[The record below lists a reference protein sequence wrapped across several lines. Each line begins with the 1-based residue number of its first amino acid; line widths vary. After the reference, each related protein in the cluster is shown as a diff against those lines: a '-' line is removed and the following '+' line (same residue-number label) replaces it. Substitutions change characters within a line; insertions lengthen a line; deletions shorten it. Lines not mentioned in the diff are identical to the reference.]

1 MQLNDP
7 HTIWENVLNEIEL
20 SVSKANFTTWFKNTF
35 IAKQKDGVI
44 FVGIPN
50 QFTREWLDPKYTKEF
65 IRLLRKHSGEH
76 IRSIEYTIAK
86 KPSKEALA
94 EDHAKKQA
102 AEAKKSNQSNQ
113 SSSLPLDNL
122 YINKKDNLNPRY
134 VFDTFIIGSFNE
146 LAYSAAQG
154 ILQKPGVYNPLFI
167 YGSTGVGKTHLIQAT
182 GNAFKQKYPRAKI
195 FYTSAEKFSNDYV
208 YSVQNNSVTAFKN
221 KYREY
226 DVLIMD
232 DVQFLSGKQKTQ
244 DELFHLF
251 NILYDENKQIMF
263 SSDKHPNYIPGLE
276 DRLKSRFSAGMIV
289 DVTRPEYE
297 SRVAIIQSKAT
308 EQRLDLPQE
317 VITYLAESI
326 EGNIRELEG
335 VLNSL
340 VVHVQLKNK
349 AITVEDVKKLI
360 KNSITSKKNT
370 SVEEIVRVVT
380 DFYHIDPQN
389 IYEKTRRKEIVHSRQ
404 IIMYLMRE
412 DFNESFPAIGRK
424 LGGRDHTTVMHS
436 HSRIKESLEKE
447 PQLVQE
453 IEQIRSILSM

>member
-1 MQLNDP
+1 MPLHDP

-35 IAKQKDGVI
+35 IAKEKDGVVSI
-44 FVGIPN
+44 GIPN

-65 IRLLRKHSGEH
+65 IRLLRKHSDEH
-76 IRSIEYTIAK
+76 IRSVVYVIGK
-86 KPSKEALA
+86 KPSKETIEKEKEKNKKK
-94 EDHAKKQA
+94 EDQKQ
-102 AEAKKSNQSNQ
+102 EQ
-113 SSSLPLDNL
+113 SSALPLENL

-208 YSVQNNSVTAFKN
+208 SSVQSNSVTAFKN
-221 KYREY
+221 KYRQY

-297 SRVAIIQSKAT
+297 SRVAIIQSKAA
-308 EQRLDLPQE
+308 EQHLDIPQE
-317 VITYLAESI
+317 IISHLAESI

-340 VVHVQLKNK
+340 VVHMQLKNTPL
-349 AITVEDVKKLI
+349 IVEDVKKLI
-360 KNSITSKKNT
+360 KNSVTSRKNT
-370 SVEEIVRVVT
+370 SVDEIVRVVT
-380 DFYHIDPQN
+380 DFYNIEAQN

-436 HSRIKESLEKE
+436 HSRIKENLEKD
-447 PQLVQE
+447 PSLVQD

>member
-1 MQLNDP
+1 MTIIQP
-7 HTIWENVLNEIEL
+7 EKIWEQVLNEIEL
-20 SVSKANFTTWFKNTF
+20 SVSKANFATWFKNTF
-35 IAKQKDGVI
+35 IYKEKDGVI
-44 FVGIPN
+44 YIGIPN
-50 QFTREWLDPKYTKEF
+50 QFTKEWLHPKYTKEF

-76 IRSIEYTIAK
+76 IRSVEYVTG
-86 KPSKEALA
+86 
-94 EDHAKKQA
+94 KKQPEPVVVKEKPKTEESTQQTSA
-102 AEAKKSNQSNQ
+102 
-113 SSSLPLDNL
+113 LPLDNL
-122 YINKKDNLNPRY
+122 YVNRKDNLNPRY
-134 VFDTFIIGSFNE
+134 TFETFIIGSFNE

-182 GNAFKQKYPRAKI
+182 GNDFKKRYPRAKI

-208 YSVQNNSVTAFKN
+208 HSVQNNTVTAFKN

-297 SRVAIIQSKAT
+297 SRVALLRSKALEQNVFIRDEIIQ
-308 EQRLDLPQE
+308 
-317 VITYLAESI
+317 YLAENI

-335 VLNSL
+335 LLNSL
-340 VVHVQLKNK
+340 MVNIQIKN
-349 AITVEDVKKLI
+349 TDLSLEDVKKLI
-360 KNSITSKKNT
+360 KNNVSSKKNI
-370 SVEEIVRVVT
+370 SVEHIVKVVT
-380 DFYHIDPQN
+380 DFYN
-389 IYEKTRRKEIVHSRQ
+389 IEAQSIYDKTRRKEIVHSRQ
-404 IIMYLMRE
+404 VIMYLMRE
-412 DFNESFPAIGRK
+412 DFNISFPAIGRK
-424 LGGRDHTTVMHS
+424 LGGRDHTTVIHS
-436 HSRIKESLEKE
+436 HARIRDDIAKE
-447 PQLVQE
+447 PHIAQE

>member
-1 MQLNDP
+1 MTIIQP
-7 HTIWENVLNEIEL
+7 EKIWEQVLNEIEL
-20 SVSKANFTTWFKNTF
+20 SVSKANFATWFKNTF
-35 IAKQKDGVI
+35 IYKEKDGVI
-44 FVGIPN
+44 YIGIPN
-50 QFTREWLDPKYTKEF
+50 QFTKEWLHPKYTKEF

-76 IRSIEYTIAK
+76 IRSVEYVTG
-86 KPSKEALA
+86 
-94 EDHAKKQA
+94 KKQPEPVVVKEKPKTEESTQQTSA
-102 AEAKKSNQSNQ
+102 
-113 SSSLPLDNL
+113 LPLDNL
-122 YINKKDNLNPRY
+122 YVNRKDNLNPRY
-134 VFDTFIIGSFNE
+134 TFETFIIGSFNE

-182 GNAFKQKYPRAKI
+182 GNDFKKRYPRAKI

-208 YSVQNNSVTAFKN
+208 HSVQNNTVTAFKN

-297 SRVAIIQSKAT
+297 SRVALLRSKALEQNVFIRDEIIQ
-308 EQRLDLPQE
+308 
-317 VITYLAESI
+317 YLAENI

-335 VLNSL
+335 LLNSL
-340 VVHVQLKNK
+340 MVNIQLK
-349 AITVEDVKKLI
+349 TTDLSLEDVKKLI
-360 KNSITSKKNT
+360 KNNVSSKKNI
-370 SVEEIVRVVT
+370 SVEHIVKVVT
-380 DFYHIDPQN
+380 DFYN
-389 IYEKTRRKEIVHSRQ
+389 IEAQSIYDKTRRKEIVHSRQ
-404 IIMYLMRE
+404 VIMYLMRE
-412 DFNESFPAIGRK
+412 DFNISFPAIGRK
-424 LGGRDHTTVMHS
+424 LGGRDHTTVIHS
-436 HSRIKESLEKE
+436 HARIRDDIAKE
-447 PQLVQE
+447 PHIAQE